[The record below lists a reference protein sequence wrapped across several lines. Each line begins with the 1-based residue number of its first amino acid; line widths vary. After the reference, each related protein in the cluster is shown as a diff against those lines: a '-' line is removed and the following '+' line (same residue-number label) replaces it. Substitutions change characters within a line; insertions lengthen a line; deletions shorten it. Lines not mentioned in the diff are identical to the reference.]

1 MSKKI
6 LIVDDEIEML
16 NLLKIHLG
24 NNKYDIVTAMDG
36 ESCLEIAASEKPDV
50 ILLDLLLPGMSGIEA
65 CRRLKED
72 DDTKNIPIIMLTA
85 AGSDMASK
93 GLEKGAVSFI
103 TKPFDISNLLS
114 EIKAAL
120 KNKKIRHR
128 PTK

>member
-1 MSKKI
+1 MPKKI
-6 LIVDDEIEML
+6 LIVDDEPEML
-16 NLLKIHLG
+16 DLLKIHLE
-24 NNKYDIVTAMDG
+24 NNKYDIIAAMDG
-36 ESCLEIAASEKPDV
+36 ESCLKIAASEKPDV
-50 ILLDLLLPGMSGIEA
+50 ILLDLLLPGMSGIEV

-72 DDTKNIPIIMLTA
+72 DDTKDIPIIMLTA
-85 AGSDMASK
+85 AGSDMAPK

-128 PTK
+128 STR